1 MALLTD
7 PQVWAS
13 FATLALLEI
22 ILGIDNLIF
31 LSVITSRLPEHRQAR
46 ARLIGLLGALVMRI
60 GLLLGIAWI
69 MSLQEPFMSV
79 LGQSVSWRD
88 LILMGG
94 GLFLLYKGTT
104 EIHATVEGEDDHGNA
119 TKAASIGFAAAIAQ
133 IMALD
138 MVFSLDSVIT
148 AVGMVDHIEV
158 MIAAVT
164 AAIGVMI
171 FAADPVADFI
181 QRHPTTKMLA
191 LSFLL
196 LIGVALVADGLHFH
210 IPRGYLYFAVGFSAL
225 VEALNLTARK
235 RRRA

>member
-79 LGQSVSWRD
+79 LGQPVSWRD

-104 EIHATVEGEDDHGNA
+104 EIHTTVEGEDDAVHAG
-119 TKAASIGFAAAIAQ
+119 KVASIGFAAAIAQ

-158 MIAAVT
+158 MIAAVA

-171 FAADPVADFI
+171 FAAEPVADFI